1 MVKGLEEYIKKYRI
15 RKDKY
20 GRLIFYKAVLNT
32 RASIWAHLT
41 PSAYLDNA
49 EVRCRHFSGNRQLA
63 CGSGLHVGTLAF
75 AKNFQGSS
83 RLRIVIQVA
92 VWPEDVVCVPRYALI
107 PGWTYMTSKDSQ
119 QRLMSK
125 YRAKIR
131 VKKLRVIK
139 EVTW

>member
-20 GRLIFYKAVLNT
+20 GRLIFYKSVFNT
-32 RASIWAHLT
+32 RASVWS
-41 PSAYLDNA
+41 PSAGRAYLDNA
-49 EVRCRHFSGNRQLA
+49 EVKCRHFSGNRQLA